1 MRTLCG
7 WLTTSD
13 GHVMS
18 VCIGIILI
26 QHDNDNEKLDF
37 FVTKSAV
44 DSLVES

>member
-1 MRTLCG
+1 MTAFIVFRF
-7 WLTTSD
+7 
-13 GHVMS
+13 VMS

-44 DSLVES
+44 DSLVET